1 MPQAAP
7 GYSTDTADEPVFE
20 ALRRHRLELSR
31 ALGAPPYV
39 IASDR
44 TLRELAT
51 FRPRTLTELEGIYG
65 IGPSKLERFG
75 KGFLDVI
82 ARFANP

>member
-1 MPQAAP
+1 M
-7 GYSTDTADEPVFE
+7 FE